1 MLLPPQP
8 LPQTNHIFMSK
19 TVEDIVRI
27 CLGIVGEPQL
37 SDKNFHVLRGIDLN
51 KTIKSSPDNMP
62 QVCGGR
68 DARRGSV

>member
-1 MLLPPQP
+1 MLLPIPQP

-19 TVEDIVRI
+19 TVTEFEDIDCI

-51 KTIKSSPDNMP
+51 KTIQKIT
-62 QVCGGR
+62 
-68 DARRGSV
+68 